1 LLLLTIPQTRFKH
14 YRDRFPVRYSILR
27 QSEVTSFC
35 PSGCAEGNRK
45 CEGAR
50 RCGND
55 GDGESVQPY
64 SSNWLKVIDLQMI
77 K

>member
-1 LLLLTIPQTRFKH
+1 MQREIE
-14 YRDRFPVRYSILR
+14 S
-27 QSEVTSFC
+27 
-35 PSGCAEGNRK
+35 AN
-45 CEGAR
+45 GAR

>member
-1 LLLLTIPQTRFKH
+1 MQREIESAKETR
-14 YRDRFPVRYSILR
+14 RS
-27 QSEVTSFC
+27 
-35 PSGCAEGNRK
+35 
-45 CEGAR
+45 
-50 RCGND
+50 GND